1 MIGLGKWGG
10 RVDTIFFKGDVVIII
25 SDKDG
30 EYDFGIELDAAN
42 IDIPDFR
49 FYDITEEGNVLK
61 GKGEV
66 SLLPGKVIDAEL
78 TFEGD
83 TMSGFLKIPYVGKIK
98 IKDGKKVG

>member
-10 RVDTIFFKGDVVIII
+10 RVDTIFFKGDVVLIIA
-25 SDKDG
+25 DKDG
-30 EYDFGIELDAAN
+30 QYDFDIELNAD

-49 FYDITEEGNVLK
+49 FYDIVEEGNTLK

-78 TFEGD
+78 TFNGD
-83 TMSGFLKIPYVGKIK
+83 TMDGFLKIPYVGKIK
-98 IKDGKKVG
+98 IKDGKKIG